1 MTRFL
6 IDSTFVLDGVRK
18 TKDGYL
24 AAYAN
29 VARTGIQKYR
39 GSELGRPDLDVVN
52 VYRPPSE
59 VFSKDALKSMAH
71 RPVTLTHPSEVVD
84 AKNWKKYAK
93 GHTGDEIL
101 RDGDHVRVPM
111 VLMDAEAIKAVEN
124 GTRELSMG
132 YSTELKWT
140 PGITE
145 DGQRYDAVQTEI
157 RANHLA
163 LVPVARG
170 GSKLRFGDA
179 ASDNSNKG
187 TPKMKTIIVDGTS
200 IEMADATAAA
210 LIEKHLKTLS
220 DGFEDMKKKKDD
232 AEEEM
237 EKSKKACDAAMGEI
251 AVLKKQVAD
260 AAITPEKLNALVMER
275 KAITDAASGLLPK
288 DFKYDDK
295 KIEDIRR
302 AAVAAHLGDA
312 AVGAMSD
319 DAITG
324 AFTALTAT
332 ETKGGTKALA
342 GAFRSK
348 VSDTAQ
354 NVADNGQS
362 DYEKRLQDA
371 WKSPVKA

>member
-1 MTRFL
+1 MTKFL
-6 IDSTFVLDGVRK
+6 IDSSFVLDGVRK

-29 VARTGIQKYR
+29 VARTGIQLYK
-39 GSELGRPDLDVVN
+39 GSELGRPDLDVVR
-52 VYRPPSE
+52 VYRPPNE
-59 VFSKDALKSMAH
+59 VFDKAALKSMAH
-71 RPVTLTHPSEVVD
+71 RPVTLNHPSEVVD

-132 YSTELKWT
+132 YSTDLKWNA
-140 PGITE
+140 GITE
-145 DGQRYDAVQTEI
+145 DGQPYDAVQTEI

-179 ASDNSNKG
+179 ADENSNKG
-187 TPKMKTIIVDGTS
+187 NLKMKTILIDGTPV
-200 IEMADATAAA
+200 ELADGLAAT
-210 LIEKHLKTLS
+210 LIENKIKSLA
-220 DGFEDMKKKKDD
+220 DGFDDMKKKKDM
-232 AEEEM
+232 AEEEA

-275 KAITDAASGLLPK
+275 KAVLDAAADLLPK
-288 DFKYDDK
+288 DFKSDDK
-295 KIEDIRR
+295 KIEEIRR
-302 AAVAAHLGDA
+302 AAVSSHLGDA
-312 AVGAMSD
+312 AVKDMSD
-319 DAITG
+319 DAVAG
-324 AFTALTAT
+324 AFAALTAA
-332 ETKGGTKALA
+332 ETKSGTKALA
-342 GAFRSK
+342 SAFRGK
-348 VSDTAQ
+348 VADSQ
-354 NVADNGQS
+354 QVNDNGQS
-362 DYEKRLQDA
+362 EYEKRLSDA
-371 WKSPVKA
+371 WKSPRA

>member
-1 MTRFL
+1 MTKFL
-6 IDSTFVLDGVRK
+6 ADSSFVLDGVRR

-29 VARTGIQKYR
+29 VARTGIQLYK
-39 GSELGRPDLDVVN
+39 GSELGRPDMDVVR

-59 VFSKDALKSMAH
+59 VFDKAALKSMAH
-71 RPVTLTHPSEVVD
+71 RPVTLNHPSEVVD

-111 VLMDAEAIKAVEN
+111 VLMDAETIKAVES

-145 DGQRYDAVQTEI
+145 DGQPYDAVQTEI

-163 LVPVARG
+163 IVPVARG

-179 ASDNSNKG
+179 ADENSNKG
-187 TPKMKTIIVDGTS
+187 SSKMKTIMIDGAPVE
-200 IEMADATAAA
+200 IADGLAAT
-210 LIEKHLKTLS
+210 LIENKIKALS
-220 DGFEDMKKKKDD
+220 DGFEDMKKKKEM
-232 AEEEM
+232 AEEEA
-237 EKSKKACDAAMGEI
+237 EKNKKTCDAAMGEI

-260 AAITPEKLNALVMER
+260 AAVTPEKLNALVMER
-275 KAITDAASGLLPK
+275 KAITDAASALLPK
-288 DFKYDDK
+288 DFKFDDK

-302 AAVAAHLGDA
+302 AAVSAHLGDA
-312 AVGAMSD
+312 AVKDMSD

-332 ETKGGTKALA
+332 ESKSGTKVLA
-342 GAFRSK
+342 SAFSGR
-348 VSDTAQ
+348 VADAQQ
-354 NVADNGQS
+354 NVNDNGQTE
-362 DYEKRLQDA
+362 YEKRLSEA
-371 WKSPVKA
+371 WKTPLKA

>member
-1 MTRFL
+1 MTKL
-6 IDSTFVLDGVRK
+6 LLDSGLVLDGVRK

-29 VARTGIQKYR
+29 VARTGIQLYKGR
-39 GSELGRPDLDVVN
+39 ELGRPDLDVVR
-52 VYRPPSE
+52 VYRPPEE
-59 VFSKDALKSMAH
+59 VFHVDALHSMAH

-93 GHTGDEIL
+93 GHTGDEII

-111 VLMDAEAIKAVEN
+111 VLMDAETIKSVEN

-140 PGITE
+140 PGITK
-145 DGQRYDAVQTEI
+145 DGESYDAVQTEI

-179 ASDNSNKG
+179 DENSNRGSKQ
-187 TPKMKTIIVDGTS
+187 MKTIVVDGVS
-200 IEMADATAAA
+200 VEIADATTAA
-210 LIEKHLKTLS
+210 LIEKTLKSLT
-220 DGFEDMKKKKDD
+220 DGFEDMKKKKDV
-232 AEEEM
+232 AEEEA
-237 EKSKKACDAAMGEI
+237 EKSKKACDAANGEI

-260 AAITPEKLNALVMER
+260 AAITPEKLHSLVTER
-275 KAITDAASGLLPK
+275 KAVIDAAASLLPK
-288 DFKYDDK
+288 DFKADDK
-295 KIEDIRR
+295 TLDEIRR
-302 AAVAAHLGDA
+302 VAVGNHLGDA
-312 AVGAMSD
+312 AVKDMSN

-332 ETKGGTKALA
+332 EPKGGVKALA
-342 GAFRSK
+342 GAFNAR
-348 VSDTAQ
+348 VTQDA
-354 NVADNGQS
+354 NINDNGQAA
-362 DYEKRLQDA
+362 YEKRLSEA
-371 WKSPVKA
+371 WKG